1 MASFTDQISQFNPYI
16 QELPIDEMVKIGMYK
31 QQQYDAGV
39 QKIQSYVDNIAGL
52 AVSKPQHKQY
62 VQSQLNELGSKLKTV
77 AAADFSNQQLVNS
90 VGGMAGQILKDPI
103 VQNAVYS
110 TKVIQKGYQDMEAA
124 RKAGKSNKN
133 NEDYYESQI
142 MDWYNNPDLKKSF
155 SGNYTQFAD
164 VNKKIVELADNLKKN
179 DAEFSID
186 QPFRRNSKGE
196 TLYYSTVQVKDP
208 KTGKMVKQT
217 VASTDPTKGKPEYDL
232 DMLRTTVKG
241 VTAQKLLRTF
251 EDSLNSNE
259 IEQLKIDSWARY
271 RGATGQTF
279 KDDIASA
286 YKAKKEILN
295 QEVVDLA
302 TLLQNPN
309 LDSKQRSQVQLE
321 LDKKTKEYKSG
332 DLEKAM
338 EADMAQV
345 ETGIK
350 GMGLDEFKFK
360 VYKDQYLNNIARD
373 LSNRS
378 YQEERIANPAA
389 AADLARQN
397 FQLEQIKFQDDSK
410 YKWAKYQLDVNADR
424 RAGEAHVAAMNKL
437 KPTSLTDVTEGV
449 IATGASLPTIE
460 EEQENIKGLLSQKSQ
475 LQSDFAKTLFGGNLT
490 PSQLGQAFANL
501 EAGYR
506 SNPNMKLSKDQ
517 LSYLNKVKD
526 IDNET
531 ATTIKL
537 VSAAMKAG
545 DAKVIKEAISKSGVK
560 PITFNN
566 GQVVSPEEVGDI
578 LPELRKFEKVVNVNP
593 RGQYAVY
600 ETTFDPKAAQAY
612 FKNYKGGK
620 YLNAA
625 NIFIRQKSGATL
637 SAPEQQI
644 VKQYSG
650 FDKALKN
657 AASNVGKYQ
666 SEYIAA
672 NSPKL
677 ISQRATL
684 APDTM
689 EADEAA
695 LDRFISAY
703 TTRYNQ
709 LDKKPESG
717 NPTTIGSWWA
727 TRKSGADGKGQ
738 KVNWAFEKFDDGS
751 GQVVVTKGG
760 TTEIMKATASDIANY
775 FPQATVTSPFNSIK
789 KSINISPNKTT
800 NLADVRTTNP
810 YNAVNA
816 KYSGYDLPQLAGTT
830 EAPLFRYDIEGEVG
844 NTGKETDKYSLIG
857 YVKDPNTD
865 VWKRNELHPGYVG
878 EGKII
883 DILSKFSKNNILEAI
898 KTWK

>member
-16 QELPIDEMVKIGMYK
+16 QELPIDEMMKIGMYK

-62 VQSQLNELGSKLKTV
+62 VQSQLNELGNKLKTV

-124 RKAGKSNKN
+124 RKAGKSNKD
-133 NEDYYESQI
+133 NEDYYETQI
-142 MDWYNNPDLKKSF
+142 MDWYNNPDLKKTF
-155 SGNYTQFAD
+155 SGSYTQFTD
-164 VNKKIVELADNLKKN
+164 VNKDLIELADNLKKN
-179 DAEFSID
+179 APEFSID
-186 QPFRRNSKGE
+186 QPFIRNAKGE

-217 VASTDPTKGKPEYDL
+217 VTSTDPTQGKPEYDL
-232 DMLRTTVKG
+232 DMLKTTVKG
-241 VTAQKLLRTF
+241 VTAQKILNTF
-251 EDSLNSNE
+251 QHSLNSNQ
-259 IEQLKIDSWARY
+259 IEQLKINSWARY
-271 RGATGQTF
+271 RGATAQTF
-279 KDDIASA
+279 KDDIASI
-286 YKAKKEILN
+286 YKAKKGILDQEI
-295 QEVVDLA
+295 VDLA
-302 TLLQNPN
+302 TVLQNPK
-309 LDSKQRSQVQLE
+309 LDSKEKAQVQLL
-321 LDKKTKEYKSG
+321 LDQKTKEYNSK
-332 DLEKAM
+332 DLEKEM
-338 EADMAQV
+338 EADMAEV

-350 GMGLDEFKFK
+350 KMGLDEFK
-360 VYKDQYLNNIARD
+360 YKIYSNQYLTSLARD

-378 YQEERIANPAA
+378 YSEERVTNPAA
-389 AADLARQN
+389 AADLARQT
-397 FQLEQIKFQDDSK
+397 FQFEQIKWQDDSR
-410 YKWAKYQLDVNADR
+410 YKWSKYQLDVNADV
-424 RAGEAHVAAMNKL
+424 RAGEAHRAAMTKL

-449 IATGASLPTIE
+449 VATGASLPTIE
-460 EEQENIKGLLSQKSQ
+460 EEQENLKGLLSQKSQ

-531 ATTIKL
+531 NTTIKL
-537 VSAAMKAG
+537 ISAAIKAG

-566 GQVVSPEEVGDI
+566 GQVISPEEVGDI
-578 LPELRKFEKVVNVNP
+578 LPELRKFEKVINVNP
-593 RGQYAVY
+593 KSPYAVY

-612 FKNYKGGK
+612 FKTYKGGK

-625 NIFIRQKSGATL
+625 NIFIRQKSGAAL

-657 AASNVGKYQ
+657 AASNVGQYQ

-684 APDTM
+684 APDTV
-689 EADEAA
+689 EADEAS

-703 TTRYNQ
+703 TTRYSQ
-709 LDKKPESG
+709 LDKKPASG
-717 NPTTIGSWWA
+717 NPATIGSWWA

-738 KVNWAFEKFDDGS
+738 KVNWVFEKLEDGT
-751 GQVVVTKGG
+751 GQVVVTKGN
-760 TTEIMKATASDIANY
+760 TTEIMKATAEDVANY

-830 EAPLFRYDIEGEVG
+830 EAPLFRYDIEGEIG

-857 YVKDPNTD
+857 YVKDPKTD